1 MVRRKNQCAYGFG
14 FKFQR
19 DSTSVCEGAP
29 KVFRQR
35 NSQRLNMEISKAEI
49 TSAVAA
55 TTSPKSQATTG
66 KAPAATPKDQEL
78 RGAEILIKAL
88 QAEGVKY
95 VWGYPGGAVLHIYD
109 ALYKQDTIQHILV
122 RHEQAAVHAADG
134 YARATGDV
142 GVALVTSGPG
152 ATNAVTGIA
161 TAYMDSIPMV
171 IVTGQ
176 VPTQAIGLDAFQEC
190 DTVGIT
196 RPVVKHNFLI
206 KDVRDLAETMKKAF
220 HIARS
225 GRPGPVVVDI
235 PKDVSFKKVHYAGY
249 PATVE
254 MRSYNPVRKGH
265 GGQIRTALAL
275 LLAAKRPY
283 IYTGGG
289 VVLSNASA
297 ELRTLV
303 DMMGCPCTNTL
314 MGLGAYPAS
323 DRKFLGMLGMHGTV
337 EANNAMQHCDVLL
350 AVGAR
355 FDDRVIG
362 NPKHFAQNER
372 KIIHIDIDP
381 SSISKRVKVDIPI
394 VGDVKDVLTEMI
406 GMIREGSTKPDV
418 QSLEPWWDT
427 IEGWRKGECL
437 KYDHGKNDVI
447 KPQYVIETLGN
458 MTKGVDTYIT
468 SDVGQ
473 HQMWAAQYFRFE
485 EPRRWINSGGLGT
498 MGVDIPYAMGI
509 KMARPQ
515 SEVFCITGDGSVQMC
530 IQELSTCL
538 QYNTPIKII
547 SLNNR
552 YLGMVRQWQ
561 ELEYEGR
568 YSHSYMDALPNF
580 VKLAES
586 YGHVGMLIE
595 RAQDVEPAL
604 REARKLKDRTVFMD
618 FRTDPTENVFPMVRA
633 GSGITEML
641 LGSEDL

>member
-1 MVRRKNQCAYGFG
+1 
-14 FKFQR
+14 
-19 DSTSVCEGAP
+19 
-29 KVFRQR
+29 
-35 NSQRLNMEISKAEI
+35 MEITKAEI
-49 TSAVAA
+49 ASASAA
-55 TTSPKSQATTG
+55 ASAHSNS
-66 KAPAATPKDQEL
+66 QEL

-88 QAEGVKY
+88 QAEGVKH

-109 ALYKQDTIQHILV
+109 AFYKQETIQHVLV

-134 YARATGDV
+134 YARATGEV

-152 ATNAVTGIA
+152 VTNAITGIA

-171 IVTGQ
+171 IITGQ
-176 VPTQAIGLDAFQEC
+176 VPVAAIGLDAFQEC

-196 RPVVKHNFLI
+196 RPIVKHNFLV
-206 KDVRDLAETMKKAF
+206 KDVRHMADILKKAF

-235 PKDVSFKKVHYAGY
+235 PKDVSFNKTVYTGY
-249 PATVE
+249 PQTVE

-265 GGQIRTALAL
+265 GGQIRKALQL
-275 LLAAKRPY
+275 LMSAKRPY

-289 VVLSNASA
+289 VLLSNASQ

-303 DMMGCPCTNTL
+303 DMLGYPCTNTL

-323 DRKFLGMLGMHGTV
+323 DKKFLGMLGMHGTI
-337 EANNAMQHCDVLL
+337 EANNAMQNCDVLL

-394 VGDVKDVLTEMI
+394 VGDVKDVLTELIAMI
-406 GMIREGSTKPDV
+406 KESGLKPDAHA
-418 QSLEPWWDT
+418 LGGWWNT
-427 IEGWRKGECL
+427 IEDWRKRDCL
-437 KYDHGKNDVI
+437 KYSMGAGDVI
-447 KPQYVIETLGN
+447 KPQYVVETLWN
-458 MTKGVDTYIT
+458 MTKDADTYIT

-473 HQMWAAQYFRFE
+473 HQMWAAQYYRFD

-498 MGVDIPYAMGI
+498 MGVGIPYAMGI
-509 KMARPQ
+509 KLAKPD
-515 SEVFCITGDGSVQMC
+515 SEVYCVTGEGSVQMC

-538 QYNTPIKII
+538 QYNTPIKIV

-561 ELEYEGR
+561 EIDYEGR
-568 YSHSYMDALPNF
+568 YSSSYMDALPNF
-580 VKLAES
+580 VKLAEA

-595 RAQDVEPAL
+595 KPQDVEPAL

-618 FRTDPTENVFPMVRA
+618 FRTDPTENVFPMVKA
-633 GSGITEML
+633 GKGITEML